1 MGQPIESAEATA
13 VAAKQV
19 DDTNVN
25 ALDLLKQGQNF
36 QSKGDATATNDVMKH
51 FPNIAVEHGV
61 VACPGDGSYS
71 KENHRVEKGNSGGAS
86 EVKPLQENSGGK
98 GSSSDGTSAIEKAL
112 GKNQRLSD
120 SVGGKKNNDL
130 HEGDGS
136 ELNKRAGGE
145 DGEPKEL
152 NNKNAQPLTDAQ
164 KSEVEKMIKELTS
177 KHGSASNHVEK
188 HSGSTTDAPMT
199 TTPPII
205 YYPESDR

>member
-1 MGQPIESAEATA
+1 MAQPIESAEPTVLAT
-13 VAAKQV
+13 KQI
-19 DDTNVN
+19 DDSNVN

-51 FPNIAVEHGV
+51 FPNIAVEHGIRG
-61 VACPGDGSYS
+61 CPSDDSNS
-71 KENHRVEKGNSGGAS
+71 KENHRVEKGNGGSAN

-98 GSSSDGTSAIEKAL
+98 GASSDGTSAIEKAL

-120 SVGGKKNNDL
+120 SVGSKKNSDL

-164 KSEVEKMIKELTS
+164 KSEVEQMIKELTKS
-177 KHGSASNHVEK
+177 KHGITSHVEK
-188 HSGSTTDAPMT
+188 PSGSTTDAPMT
-199 TTPPII
+199 TPPII
-205 YYPESDR
+205 HYPGADR